1 MHVTVTFRHIESS
14 DALRNYALEK
24 TERLAKYL
32 IEPAEVHWV
41 LTVEKIRHIADATI
55 MANGVVVKAQ
65 EATEDLYSAIDL
77 TLDKLEKQVRKYKEK
92 LKDHK
97 PHGAVPQPG
106 ETAAATPSPEER
118 PRIVEREN
126 IFVKPMSLEEATMQ
140 FELIDSDFLVFTNSE
155 TQRINVLYRRK
166 DGNYGLIDAK
176 VG

>member
-14 DALRNYALEK
+14 DALRKYAVEK

-55 MANGVVVKAQ
+55 TANGVVVKAQ

-77 TLDKLEKQVRKYKEK
+77 TLDKLEKQVKKYKEK

-97 PHGAVPQPG
+97 PHGTTTPVKEAPAQAASGG
-106 ETAAATPSPEER
+106 EK
-118 PRIVEREN
+118 PRIVETEN
-126 IFVKPMSLEEATMQ
+126 IFVKPMSLEEAMMQ
-140 FELIDSDFLVFTNSE
+140 FELIEGDFLVFTNSK

-176 VG
+176 VT